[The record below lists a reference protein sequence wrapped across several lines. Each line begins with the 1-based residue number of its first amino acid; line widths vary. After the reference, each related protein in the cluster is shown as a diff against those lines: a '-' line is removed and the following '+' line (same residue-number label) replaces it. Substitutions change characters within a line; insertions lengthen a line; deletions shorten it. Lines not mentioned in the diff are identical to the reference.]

1 MVEHT
6 RTLGFKI
13 AFAIGLGTMI
23 AAGIFS
29 LSGTAVAAI
38 GSSAVIAFVI
48 AAVIA
53 GITAASYSEFA
64 SIYSENGGGY
74 LFSSRTFE
82 HDTLVYAIGAMLFLG
97 YTGTTAFYLATMDE
111 WFFRFLLPEPLQVL
125 PHGTTGVL
133 AALLLGTLNARG
145 TEESGTFQLLVT
157 GAKVAVLIAFVGG
170 AFAFEGPSSAVGTF
184 AGNFSTDAVGILTI
198 SALAFITFFGFSAI
212 AASAGE
218 IIKPRE
224 TVPKAIAASII
235 TVTILYTFVIIAM
248 VNSPIPAEVV
258 AQEGE
263 TAMGRVASAFLGPI
277 GQ

>member
-6 RTLGFKI
+6 RTLDFKI

-38 GSSAVIAFVI
+38 GSSAVIALVI

-53 GITAASYSEFA
+53 GVTAAGYSEFA

-82 HDTLVYAIGAMLFLG
+82 NDALVYAIGAMLFLG

-111 WFFRFLLPEPLQVL
+111 WFFRFVLPEAFHVL

-145 TEESGTFQLLVT
+145 TEESG
-157 GAKVAVLIAFVGG
+157 
-170 AFAFEGPSSAVGTF
+170 
-184 AGNFSTDAVGILTI
+184 
-198 SALAFITFFGFSAI
+198 
-212 AASAGE
+212 
-218 IIKPRE
+218 
-224 TVPKAIAASII
+224 
-235 TVTILYTFVIIAM
+235 
-248 VNSPIPAEVV
+248 
-258 AQEGE
+258 
-263 TAMGRVASAFLGPI
+263 
-277 GQ
+277 